1 MKPCHPKT
9 IRALLVLVA
18 ALAACTRA
26 TLPPPVLT
34 PVQTSARTD
43 ESRAAEAQKLDQ
55 VLLRFQKGTSL
66 VENGKLKEARAAF
79 ESLRTSY
86 PHVSVFH
93 NNLGVV
99 YKRLGLL
106 SEAVAAYQQAIKIQP
121 QYPEA
126 YYNLGLALREQG
138 EFRQAEDAYRRALN
152 AAPDFRDADYNLA
165 VLYDLYLNE
174 PDKAIEHYQTYL
186 ASGGEGQEEVAIWI
200 AALQKR
206 VDRTKETP

>member
-1 MKPCHPKT
+1 MTTRSRQMMPCV
-9 IRALLVLVA
+9 LLAVMA
-18 ALAACTRA
+18 GCTRA
-26 TLPPPVLT
+26 ALPPPAAT
-34 PVQTSARTD
+34 PAPVTARVD
-43 ESRAAEAQKLDQ
+43 ESRTPEAKNLDQ
-55 VLLRFQKGTSL
+55 VLLQFQKGTTL
-66 VENGKLKEARAAF
+66 VENGKFKEARTVF
-79 ESLRTSY
+79 EGLRTNY

-106 SEAVAAYQQAIKIQP
+106 PEAVTAYQQAIKIQP

-138 EFRQAEDAYRRALN
+138 EFHRAEDAYRRALD
-152 AAPDFRDADYNLA
+152 AAPDFRDASYNLA

-174 PDKAIEHYQTYL
+174 PEKAIKLYETYL
-186 ASGGEGQEEVAIWI
+186 ASGGEGRDEVTIWI

-206 VDRTKETP
+206 VAQTKETP

>member
-1 MKPCHPKT
+1 MSTGFRKPFSV
-9 IRALLVLVA
+9 LLVLVA

-26 TLPPPVLT
+26 TLPPTQSPT
-34 PVQTSARTD
+34 QTTARAD

-66 VENGKLKEARAAF
+66 IENGRLKEARAAF

-106 SEAVAAYQQAIKIQP
+106 QDAVAAYQQAIKIQP

-138 EFRQAEDAYRRALN
+138 EFRQAEDAYRRALS
-152 AAPDFRDADYNLA
+152 AAPDFRDADFNLA

-186 ASGGEGQEEVAIWI
+186 AAGGEGQEEVAIWI

-206 VDRTKETP
+206 VERAKETP

>member
-1 MKPCHPKT
+1 MNPYLRKPIKL
-9 IRALLVLVA
+9 LLVLVV
-18 ALAACTRA
+18 ALAACNRA
-26 TLPPPVLT
+26 TLPPPTTT
-34 PVQTSARTD
+34 PTQTTARSD

-66 VENGKLKEARAAF
+66 IENGRLKEARAAF
-79 ESLRTSY
+79 ESLRSSY

-106 SEAVAAYQQAIKIQP
+106 PEAVAAYQQAIKIQP
-121 QYPEA
+121 HYPEA
-126 YYNLGLALREQG
+126 FYNLGLALREQG
-138 EFRQAEDAYRRALN
+138 EFRQAEDAYRRALS

-165 VLYDLYLNE
+165 VLYDLYLDE
-174 PDKAIEHYQTYL
+174 PDKAIAHYQTYL

-206 VDRTKETP
+206 VERAKETP

>member
-1 MKPCHPKT
+1 
-9 IRALLVLVA
+9 VA
-18 ALAACTRA
+18 A
-26 TLPPPVLT
+26 
-34 PVQTSARTD
+34 D
-43 ESRAAEAQKLDQ
+43 ESRAVEAKKLDQ
-55 VLLRFQKGTSL
+55 VLLHFQKGTTL
-66 VENGKLKEARAAF
+66 VENEKFKEARMVF
-79 ESLRTSY
+79 ESLRTDY

-106 SEAVAAYQQAIKIQP
+106 PEAVAAYQQAIKIQP

-138 EFRQAEDAYRRALN
+138 AFRQAEDAYRRALDS
-152 AAPDFRDADYNLA
+152 APGFRDANYNLA

-174 PDKAIEHYQTYL
+174 PEKAIKHYETYL
-186 ASGGEGQEEVAIWI
+186 ASGGEGRDEVTIWI

-206 VDRTKETP
+206 VERPQEER

>member
-1 MKPCHPKT
+1 MT
-9 IRALLVLVA
+9 YRSLQMMLWLLLVLA
-18 ALAACTRA
+18 AGCARAPVTPPSPTPAPAATR
-26 TLPPPVLT
+26 P
-34 PVQTSARTD
+34 D
-43 ESRAAEAQKLDQ
+43 ESRAVEAKKLDQ
-55 VLLRFQKGTSL
+55 VLLHFQKGTTF
-66 VENGKLKEARAAF
+66 VENGKLKEAKAVF
-79 ESLRTSY
+79 EALRTDY

-106 SEAVAAYQQAIKIQP
+106 PEAVSAYHQAINIQP

-138 EFRQAEDAYRRALN
+138 EFRQAEDAYRRALKD
-152 AAPDFRDADYNLA
+152 APDFRDANYNLA

-174 PDKAIEHYQTYL
+174 PEKAITHYETYL
-186 ASGGEGQEEVAIWI
+186 ASGGDGREEVAIWI

-206 VDRTKETP
+206 VEPKESP

>member
-1 MKPCHPKT
+1 
-9 IRALLVLVA
+9 LLVLVA
-18 ALAACTRA
+18 ALTACTRA
-26 TLPPPVLT
+26 TLPPPT
-34 PVQTSARTD
+34 PPPTQTTARTD

-66 VENGKLKEARAAF
+66 VENGKLKEAKTVF
-79 ESLRTSY
+79 ENLRSNY

-106 SEAVAAYQQAIKIQP
+106 PDAVAAYQEAIKIQP

-126 YYNLGLALREQG
+126 YYNLGIALREQG
-138 EFRQAEDAYRRALN
+138 EFRQAEDAYRLALN
-152 AAPDFRDADYNLA
+152 AAPDFRDANYNLA

-186 ASGGEGQEEVAIWI
+186 AAGGEGRDEVTIWI
-200 AALQKR
+200 AALEKR
-206 VDRTKETP
+206 LERAKETP